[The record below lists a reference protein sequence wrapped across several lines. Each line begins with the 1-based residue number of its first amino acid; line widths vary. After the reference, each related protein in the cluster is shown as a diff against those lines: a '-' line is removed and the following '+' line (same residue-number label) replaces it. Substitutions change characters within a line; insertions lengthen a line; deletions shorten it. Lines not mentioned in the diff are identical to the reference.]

1 MSGSVQ
7 TLARVLER
15 ADVFVDG
22 DWVESKDQDPNG
34 DVRLIQLADIGDG
47 YYIDKSNRFLTSD
60 TAKRLKC
67 TFLKS
72 GDIIVARMPDPIGR
86 ACIFP
91 GDSKPCVTVVDV
103 CVIRVN
109 EAEICARW
117 LMHTLN
123 APLVRN
129 QIAGYATG
137 TTRSRIS
144 RGNLSKIELT
154 VPSLPEQRRIA
165 AILDKADALRTKR
178 REALAQ
184 LDRLA
189 QSIFIEMFG
198 DPEAPTGKY
207 PQTTL
212 GELCR
217 RVTDGTHQSPTWVS
231 EGVPFLFIS
240 NIVNG
245 KINFDTDKYI
255 SRETYEDLTRR
266 CPIEK
271 GDVLYTTVGS
281 YGNSAVVSGDEVFCF
296 QRHIAHIK
304 PDPTKLDSVFCAAMI
319 ESPGVRRQVDKVARG
334 VAQKTVNL
342 SDLKA
347 LKVLA
352 PDLSVQHLFTQK
364 IANIQRLKDLQ
375 LMGLAQSDDLFRA
388 IQHHAFRGEL

>member
-1 MSGSVQ
+1 VTGFARHALR
-7 TLARVLER
+7 TLV
-15 ADVFVDG
+15 
-22 DWVESKDQDPNG
+22 VESAGLSKSTFGNEVWNLNLDQIEQDTGRILSKQMVPTE
-34 DVRLIQLADIGDG
+34 RLGPSTYPFETGTVLYSKLRPYLNKVVVAEDSGVATTELVPLICNPELLLPQYLAL
-47 YYIDKSNRFLTSD
+47 FLRS
-60 TAKRLKC
+60 KE
-67 TFLKS
+67 FLQF
-72 GDIIVARMPDPIGR
+72 AN
-86 ACIFP
+86 
-91 GDSKPCVTVVDV
+91 TVV
-103 CVIRVN
+103 
-109 EAEICARW
+109 
-117 LMHTLN
+117 
-123 APLVRN
+123 
-129 QIAGYATG
+129 AGAKMPRMVMSEFWEYK
-137 TTRSRIS
+137 
-144 RGNLSKIELT
+144 LP
-154 VPSLPEQRRIA
+154 VPDLAEQRRIA
-165 AILDKADALRTKR
+165 AILDQADALRAKR

-189 QSIFIEMFG
+189 QSIFVEMFG
-198 DPEAPTGKY
+198 DPEEPTGQY

-231 EGVPFLFIS
+231 EGIPFLFIS

-255 SRETYEDLTRR
+255 SRETYEELTRR

-281 YGNSAVVSGDEVFCF
+281 YGNSAVVSGDEEFCF

-304 PDPTKLDSVFCAAMI
+304 PDPAKLDSVFCAAMI

-347 LKVLA
+347 LKVFA
-352 PDLSVQHLFTQK
+352 PDLSVQRLFTQK
-364 IANIQRLKDLQ
+364 IANLQRLKDQQ

-388 IQHHAFRGEL
+388 IQHRAFRGEL